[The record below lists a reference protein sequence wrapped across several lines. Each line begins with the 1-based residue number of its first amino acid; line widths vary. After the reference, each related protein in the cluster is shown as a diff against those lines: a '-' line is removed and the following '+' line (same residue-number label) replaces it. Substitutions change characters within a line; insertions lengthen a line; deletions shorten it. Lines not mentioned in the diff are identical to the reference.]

1 MNRIDNMIRLKQ
13 QGYSYAEIAGLYKI
27 SRQRVHQLISGYDKI
42 LRRVERHNGQYW
54 KIRNSVIKR
63 DGGKCQKCGSKE
75 KLVVH
80 HINGND
86 TDNSLSNLI
95 TICNKCHLD
104 LHRPKFTSKQYSN
117 FGKLGGRGHTKEK
130 RLAQGAYTGE
140 GIRKCH

>member
-1 MNRIDNMIRLKQ
+1 MNRLENMIRLKQ

-27 SRQRVHQLISGYDKI
+27 SRQRVHQLISGYGKNLKHI
-42 LRRVERHNGQYW
+42 NRHNGQYW

-104 LHRPKFTSKQYSN
+104 LHRPKLTTKQYSD
-117 FGKLGGRGHTKEK
+117 FGKLGGRGNTREK
-130 RLAQGAYTGE
+130 RLESEVTTRE
-140 GIRKCH
+140 GI